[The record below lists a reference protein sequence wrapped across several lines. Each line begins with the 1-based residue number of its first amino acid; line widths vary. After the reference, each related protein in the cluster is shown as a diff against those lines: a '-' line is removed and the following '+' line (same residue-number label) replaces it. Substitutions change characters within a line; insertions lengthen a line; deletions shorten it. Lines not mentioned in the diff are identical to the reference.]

1 MKQDRFLIGILAFI
15 GVLVLAALVLFFV
28 RQEQPVTY
36 RADDTPEGVVYNF
49 ALAIQRADVEKAYA
63 YLADLE
69 DKPTLAA
76 FRQALLNGYLDT
88 SASVEIGEAVILADE
103 AYVLVGIHYL
113 SSGPFATGWES
124 KENATLVRQ
133 SGAWK
138 ISYMPY
144 PYWNYDWYQPVV
156 QPVYP

>member
-28 RQEQPVTY
+28 RQEQPLTY

-49 ALAIQRADVEKAYA
+49 ALAIQREDVEKAYA
-63 YLADLE
+63 YLADL
-69 DKPTLAA
+69 DNKPTLTA
-76 FRQALLNGYLDT
+76 FRQALLSGYIDT
-88 SASVEIGEAVILADE
+88 SASVEIGEAEFLDDQ
-103 AYVLVGIHYL
+103 AYVPVGIHYM

-124 KENATLVRQ
+124 NENARLVRQ
-133 SGAWK
+133 FGAWK
-138 ISYMPY
+138 IEYMPY

>member
-49 ALAIQRADVEKAYA
+49 ALAIQRADADKAYA
-63 YLADLE
+63 YLADL
-69 DKPTLAA
+69 DNKPTLAA
-76 FRQALLNGYLDT
+76 FRQALLSGYIDT
-88 SASVEIGEAVILADE
+88 SAAVEIGAAEILDDH
-103 AYVLVGIHYL
+103 AYVPVGIHYQ
-113 SSGPFATGWES
+113 SSGPFDGGWES

-138 ISYMPY
+138 IQYMPY
-144 PYWNYDWYQPVV
+144 PYWNYDWYLPVV
-156 QPVYP
+156 EPVYP